1 MRIPNDGK
9 TYELPAGLRQLP
21 LRSIDDFPETAPA
34 AWMKKGGVVMPLRQS
49 EALWIWFSS
58 RYCFAVK
65 VGMGKIDALSGE
77 PWIPDLR
84 EESQNY
90 FLVPDPPGYENDEV
104 IRRYVPV
111 HLTTSDSADGFVA
124 VSVETGG
131 IHVDVTPMRAKSYFK
146 NEGDFL
152 LPPTLKEFF
161 MRLIFASV
169 ISKELAEIERQHQPR
184 GLEQPAAEPTETVIE
199 ERAREGIIEDPY
211 QFAEWDQTQTVRC
224 FVHTCGSIPWRQ
236 ITGGNLP
243 HPPLS
248 AKDYKQA
255 SIPWLDAYGGDG
267 KPIPENSSTV
277 PDRIVQ
283 YGNTR
288 HHGEIREF
296 LESP

>member
-111 HLTTSDSADGFVA
+111 HLTTSDSADGSVA
-124 VSVETGG
+124 ASTTVS
-131 IHVDVTPMRAKSYFK
+131 RS
-146 NEGDFL
+146 
-152 LPPTLKEFF
+152 
-161 MRLIFASV
+161 
-169 ISKELAEIERQHQPR
+169 
-184 GLEQPAAEPTETVIE
+184 
-199 ERAREGIIEDPY
+199 
-211 QFAEWDQTQTVRC
+211 
-224 FVHTCGSIPWRQ
+224 
-236 ITGGNLP
+236 GGNA
-243 HPPLS
+243 H
-248 AKDYKQA
+248 
-255 SIPWLDAYGGDG
+255 
-267 KPIPENSSTV
+267 
-277 PDRIVQ
+277 RC
-283 YGNTR
+283 
-288 HHGEIREF
+288 
-296 LESP
+296 

>member
-1 MRIPNDGK
+1 
-9 TYELPAGLRQLP
+9 
-21 LRSIDDFPETAPA
+21 
-34 AWMKKGGVVMPLRQS
+34 
-49 EALWIWFSS
+49 
-58 RYCFAVK
+58 
-65 VGMGKIDALSGE
+65 
-77 PWIPDLR
+77 
-84 EESQNY
+84 
-90 FLVPDPPGYENDEV
+90 
-104 IRRYVPV
+104 
-111 HLTTSDSADGFVA
+111 
-124 VSVETGG
+124 
-131 IHVDVTPMRAKSYFK
+131 
-146 NEGDFL
+146 
-152 LPPTLKEFF
+152 

-184 GLEQPAAEPTETVIE
+184 GLEQHDAEPTETVIE